1 MPLTYDY
8 AAGVFG
14 MNVRANT
21 PEGVAGLPDGLPVL
35 LLSGQRDPVGGV
47 EAGQVTALAG
57 LLRDRG
63 LPVEQHVYPEARHEV
78 FNETNRDEVVAD
90 LLGWLAERLPG

>member
-1 MPLTYDY
+1 VPLTYDY

-21 PEGVAGLPDGLPVL
+21 PEGVAGLPDGLLVL
-35 LLSGQRDPVGGV
+35 LLSGQRDPS
-47 EAGQVTALAG
+47 AGSTPRTSPPWPGCSATAG
-57 LLRDRG
+57 CPSSSTCTPD
-63 LPVEQHVYPEARHEV
+63 ARHEV

-90 LLGWLAERLPG
+90 LLGWIHTRLAG